1 MANLRKT
8 WLFVF
13 AFKTCMNTTNTHTS
27 LMEKMLIHRKHA
39 LKAKTSSFFYEM
51 LHLFWNTRL
60 LKK

>member
-13 AFKTCMNTTNTHTS
+13 VFKTCMNTTNTHTS
-27 LMEKMLIHRKHA
+27 LMEKILIHRKHA
-39 LKAKTSSFFYEM
+39 LKAKTSS
-51 LHLFWNTRL
+51 LRLFWNTRL

>member
-13 AFKTCMNTTNTHTS
+13 VFKTCMTTTNTHTR

-39 LKAKTSSFFYEM
+39 FKAKTSFFLEM
-51 LHLFWNTRL
+51 LRLF
-60 LKK
+60 